1 MQFKGNSQI
10 ELHIERV
17 VMGDERTG
25 MGATGF
31 HVKHWGFDLDEPF
44 ACKCLAETRNDCM
57 PNLKMTP
64 GIIVHD
70 EVGVPLPET
79 GVDV

>member
-31 HVKHWGFDLDEPF
+31 HVKHWGFDLDEPSP
-44 ACKCLAETRNDCM
+44 ACLAETRNDCM
-57 PNLKMTP
+57 PNLK
-64 GIIVHD
+64 
-70 EVGVPLPET
+70 
-79 GVDV
+79 